1 MVAPT
6 ERFTIDLRRLV
17 FEHYDSCTICG
28 YNFQEAEHSNSG
40 YLPNNAPAYLCDRC
54 SVNLAELAARRYF
67 IPRPYE
73 VPSFQSQLW
82 RYMDFTKYVSLLS
95 SRALYFSR
103 ADQFVDPHEG
113 AKGLKSRKDVWDR
126 HYLEFFREAVS
137 NPPAGYESTRTDE
150 EVEAEAKRLLA
161 DLEAGGKASR
171 LCTFIN
177 CWHENDYES
186 AAMWRLYS
194 SFLPNAVAIQTSYE
208 SLYSALGRNPSI
220 QIGRVRYLDLHTQ
233 YAGVNDAFWRKRK
246 SFEHER
252 EVRAIILDFEHRDI
266 GKLVSCD
273 VDSLIKRVYVSPEA
287 PNWFISL
294 VNDVNDKYALDVKVT
309 ASEFNEEPFF

>member
-28 YNFQEAEHSNSG
+28 HNFQEAEHSNSG
-40 YLPNNAPAYLCDRC
+40 YLPNSEPAYLCDSC

-67 IPRPYE
+67 MPRPYE
-73 VPSFQSQLW
+73 VPPAQSQLW

-103 ADQFVDPHEG
+103 ADQLADSHEG
-113 AKGLKSRKDVWDR
+113 AKGLKIRKDAWDH
-126 HYLEFFREAVS
+126 HYLEFFRQAIC
-137 NPPAGYESTRTDE
+137 NPPVGYENTRTDE
-150 EVEAEAKRLLA
+150 EVETEA
-161 DLEAGGKASR
+161 
-171 LCTFIN
+171 I
-177 CWHENDYES
+177 
-186 AAMWRLYS
+186 
-194 SFLPNAVAIQTSYE
+194 LPNAVAVQTSYE
-208 SLYSALGRNPSI
+208 ALYSALGRDPSI
-220 QIGRVRYLDLHTQ
+220 QIGRVRYLDLRTQ
-233 YAGVNDAFWRKRK
+233 YAGINDAFWRKRK

-287 PNWFISL
+287 PSWFISL

>member
-1 MVAPT
+1 MVTPT

-17 FEHYDSCTICG
+17 FEHYDSCTICDH
-28 YNFQEAEHSNSG
+28 NFQEAENSNSG
-40 YLPNNAPAYLCDRC
+40 YLPNSEPAYLCDRC

-67 IPRPYE
+67 MPRRYE
-73 VPSFQSQLW
+73 VPPAQSQLW

-103 ADQFVDPHEG
+103 ADHFPDDYEG
-113 AKGLKSRKDVWDR
+113 AKGLKIRKDVWDD
-126 HYLEFFREAVS
+126 HYLEFFREAIS
-137 NPPAGYESTRTDE
+137 NPPVGYKNTRTDE
-150 EVEAEAKRLLA
+150 EVETEAKRLLT
-161 DLEAGGKASR
+161 DLETGGEASR
-171 LCTFIN
+171 SRTFIN
-177 CWHENDYES
+177 CWHENDHES

-194 SFLPNAVAIQTSYE
+194 SFLPNAVAVQTFYE
-208 SLYSALGRNPSI
+208 ALYSAMGRDPSI
-220 QIGRVRYLDLHTQ
+220 QIGRVRYLDLRTQ

-294 VNDVNDKYALDVKVT
+294 VNDVNHKYALDVKVT
-309 ASEFNEEPFF
+309 ASEFNQEPFF